1 MFVFEREKNYYWVR
15 MTSVLMAA
23 KDIFFWIMEGE
34 GSLKFRQVAVVQC
47 DDEAIVLRFERER
60 VI

>member
-1 MFVFEREKNYYWVR
+1 
-15 MTSVLMAA
+15 MTSVLMVA
-23 KDIFFWIMEGE
+23 KDIFWIMEGE

>member
-1 MFVFEREKNYYWVR
+1 MCSKGKKKLLGQDDKCVDGGEGF
-15 MTSVLMAA
+15 
-23 KDIFFWIMEGE
+23 FFWIMEGE